1 VHPAGCDGNGGSSSS
16 GAELPWDALFH
27 NVMGDT
33 RKVAAGEELPLTGVG
48 EDTDRRL
55 SSIFVE
61 PFDMQ
66 VRFQKPSVKQAA
78 PGIKCEQAASPN
90 PCMRGMHA
98 KLSPPTVTLHC

>member
-1 VHPAGCDGNGGSSSS
+1 
-16 GAELPWDALFH
+16 LPWDALFH
-27 NVMGDT
+27 HVMGDK

-66 VRFQKPSVKQAA
+66 VGGLTWFCGVRVACAAVLSRLATWGRAAQARLCS
-78 PGIKCEQAASPN
+78 GQ
-90 PCMRGMHA
+90 
-98 KLSPPTVTLHC
+98 V

>member
-1 VHPAGCDGNGGSSSS
+1 MGCAAAAEADAAAAEAAGSAVYPAGCDGNSGGSSSS
-16 GAELPWDALFH
+16 GELPWDALFH
-27 NVMGDT
+27 HVMGDK

-66 VRFQKPSVKQAA
+66 VGVLA
-78 PGIKCEQAASPN
+78 
-90 PCMRGMHA
+90 
-98 KLSPPTVTLHC
+98 